1 MWFKNR
7 GRKPCGACPR
17 RRPLDNS
24 LESAFEDEQYKIINN
39 PHRKSFELGLF
50 NGNVIKVIRNNCN
63 QRNIYIGVADSRYI
77 ISKDIVRHIKVEMVS

>member
-39 PHRKSFELGLF
+39 PHRNHLSLVCLM
-50 NGNVIKVIRNNCN
+50 
-63 QRNIYIGVADSRYI
+63 A
-77 ISKDIVRHIKVEMVS
+77 M